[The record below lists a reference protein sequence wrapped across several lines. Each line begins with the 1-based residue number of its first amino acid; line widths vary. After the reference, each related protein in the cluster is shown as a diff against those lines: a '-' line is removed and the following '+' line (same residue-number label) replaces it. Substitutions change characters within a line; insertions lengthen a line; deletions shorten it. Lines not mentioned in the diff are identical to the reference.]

1 MGKHGSS
8 VGDVVVEPVV
18 AVCDV
23 DNPVVGAFVVG
34 GKCGKGS
41 SSLPGLPD
49 SPRAEFTSAMDTL
62 SVRDTNTHKL
72 SSCII
77 AATILSP

>member
-49 SPRAEFTSAMDTL
+49 SPRAVVKIKSEQWNKESL
-62 SVRDTNTHKL
+62 
-72 SSCII
+72 
-77 AATILSP
+77 